1 MENVADA
8 LKLAGA
14 VLIFVMALSVAILA
28 FTQAR
33 EGIDMIL
40 KYSDREYYTIKD
52 DSRYYYLSSGLKNSD
67 NTQRYE
73 RYVGK
78 ETIIPAIYR
87 AYKENFK
94 IIFNFPNT
102 TDYLYK
108 DTTKLAPNNTFTKI
122 DLEQEGLGI
131 GSDLDSRVFLYFI
144 IYGTDGLNYN
154 SEYKGIYD
162 KKFKNMEPLKTGGLY
177 QYITDNAELGTYKIK
192 EELGT
197 YYMEDIPKD
206 VTKTEGASSLEDV
219 NKNEKRVITYSFIH
233 K

>member
-8 LKLAGA
+8 LKMAGS
-14 VLIFVMALSVAILA
+14 VLLFVMALSVAILA

-40 KYSDREYYTIKD
+40 KYSDREYYTVKN

-78 ETIIPAIYR
+78 ETIIPNIYR

-94 IIFNFPNT
+94 IIFNFPNS

-108 DTTKLAPNNTFTKI
+108 DTTKLAPNDTFTKI

-131 GSDLDSRVFLYFI
+131 GSDLDSRAFLYFI
-144 IYGTDGLNYN
+144 IFGTDGLNYN
-154 SEYKGIYD
+154 SEYKDIYD
-162 KKFKNMEPLKTGGLY
+162 KKFKNLELLKTGGLY
-177 QYITDNAELGTYKIK
+177 QYITDNVELGNYKIK

-206 VTKTEGASSLEDV
+206 TTDTEGASSLENV
-219 NKNEKRVITYSFIH
+219 NKNEKRVITYSFIP

>member
-8 LKLAGA
+8 LKLAGS

-52 DSRYYYLSSGLKNSD
+52 DSRFYYLSSGLKNSD

-94 IIFNFPNT
+94 IIFNFS
-102 TDYLYK
+102 DSSVYLYRDK
-108 DTTKLAPNNTFTKI
+108 TKLAPNNIFTKI
-122 DLEQEGLGI
+122 DLAQEGLGI

-144 IYGTDGLNYN
+144 IYGTNALNHN
-154 SEYKGIYD
+154 SEYKSIYD
-162 KKFKNMEPLKTGGLY
+162 KKFKNFETPEGGLY
-177 QYITDNAELGTYKIK
+177 KYITENVENGSYKIK

-197 YYMEDIPKD
+197 YYIEDIAKD
-206 VTKTEGASSLEDV
+206 VANTEGASSLENV
-219 NKNEKRVITYSFIH
+219 NKNEKRVITYSFIP
-233 K
+233 